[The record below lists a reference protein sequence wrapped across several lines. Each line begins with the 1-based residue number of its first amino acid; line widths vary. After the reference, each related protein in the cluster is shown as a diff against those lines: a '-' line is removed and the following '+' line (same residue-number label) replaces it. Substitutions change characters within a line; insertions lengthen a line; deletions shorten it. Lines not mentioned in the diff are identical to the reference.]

1 MRLLAVL
8 LMLLAPL
15 WGQAA
20 EPETTTQPEIKVRS
34 QLLPA
39 DSALVGGTVS
49 LQVDLLVDTWFS
61 AAPQLPR
68 LNLPGAVVSEP
79 GGEAV
84 HLNETIGGKPFFGL
98 RFTYQIT
105 PQQAGSFAIP
115 PLDIQVT
122 PGQGNGPVTVH
133 SPPQR
138 FVARQPVGAGEGGP
152 QRLVAR
158 QVILTQSLKRS
169 HEPLRVGDSIER
181 RLHVEAE
188 GAQAMLIPPP
198 GFVEISG
205 LQRYVQPPD
214 VHPLSDGRGGVSGGA
229 REDAVTYVVKEAGKY
244 QLPAIELH
252 WWDAT
257 SGEARTVS
265 VPALEIEAAAAAG
278 YQAPF
283 SITEDLRALGRKA
296 QVRIA
301 GHWLFLLGGLLL
313 VGALVYAWR
322 SWGPSLLDAWKRRRE
337 ARRQAWLASPE
348 YAWRQIR
355 GQLDGTPPELGAL
368 YLWIRRTS
376 GCREMRMHSRDLS
389 DAVRKAL
396 LGFLRTRYG
405 RGRGEGATDE
415 MLDALPKLRQAAA
428 QRSNASSGKHGLKP
442 LNP

>member
-1 MRLLAVL
+1 MRLPAIL
-8 LMLLAPL
+8 LMLLIPL
-15 WGQAA
+15 WGLAA
-20 EPETTTQPEIKVRS
+20 EPEAQPEIKVRS

-61 AAPQLPR
+61 AAPQLPK
-68 LNLPGAVVSEP
+68 LNLAGAVVSEP
-79 GGEAV
+79 SSEAV
-84 HLNETIGGKPFFGL
+84 HLNEKIDGKPFFGL
-98 RFTYQIT
+98 RFSYQIT
-105 PQQAGSFAIP
+105 PQQAGAFAIP
-115 PLDIQVT
+115 ALDIQVT

-138 FVARQPVGAGEGGP
+138 FVARQPAGAGEGE

-158 QVILTQSLKRS
+158 QVSLTQTLKRS

-198 GFVEISG
+198 GFVEVSG
-205 LQRYVQPPD
+205 LQRYVQPPS
-214 VHPLSDGRGGVSGGA
+214 VHPLSDGRGGVSGGG

-252 WWDAT
+252 WWDAA

-265 VPALEIEAAAAAG
+265 VAALEFEAAAAAG

-283 SITEDLRALGRKA
+283 SITEDLRELGRKT

-301 GHWLFLLGGLLL
+301 GHWLFLLGTLLL
-313 VGALVYAWR
+313 VGALGYVWR
-322 SWGPSLLDAWKRRRE
+322 SWGASLLGAWKHWRQ
-337 ARRQAWLASPE
+337 ARRQAWLDSPE
-348 YAWRQIR
+348 YAWRQVR
-355 GQLDGTPPELGAL
+355 GQLEGTPSELGAL

-376 GCREMRMHSRDLS
+376 GCREMSKHMCEMP
-389 DAVRKAL
+389 DAVSKPL

-405 RGRGEGATDE
+405 SGRGEGATAE

>member
-8 LMLLAPL
+8 LMLLVPL
-15 WGQAA
+15 WGLAA
-20 EPETTTQPEIKVRS
+20 ESENTAGPDVRVRS

-61 AAPQLPR
+61 AAPRLPK
-68 LNLPGAVVSEP
+68 LNLDGAVVSDP

-84 HLNETIGGKPFFGL
+84 HLNEEIDGKPFFGL

-105 PQQAGSFAIP
+105 PQQAGSFVIP
-115 PLDIQVT
+115 ALDIQVT

-133 SPPQR
+133 SAEQR
-138 FVARQPVGAGEGGP
+138 FVARQPAGAGEGV

-158 QVILTQSLKRS
+158 QVTLTQTLKRS

-181 RLHVEAE
+181 RLHVEAV

-198 GFVEISG
+198 GFAEISG
-205 LQRYVQPPD
+205 LQRYVQPPS
-214 VHPLSDGRGGVSGGA
+214 VRPLSDGRGGVNGGM
-229 REDAVTYVVKEAGKY
+229 RDDAVSYVVKEGGKY

-252 WWDAT
+252 WWDAA

-283 SITEDLRALGRKA
+283 SITEDLRELGRKT

-301 GHWLFLLGGLLL
+301 GHWLFLLGALLF
-313 VGALVYAWR
+313 VGGAGYAWR
-322 SWGPSLLDAWKRRRE
+322 TWGGALIGTWRRWRQV
-337 ARRQAWLASPE
+337 RRQAWLESPE
-348 YAWRQIR
+348 YAWQQVRS
-355 GQLDGTPPELGAL
+355 QLEGTPTELGAL

-376 GCREMRMHSRDLS
+376 GCREMSKHMCDLS
-389 DAVRKAL
+389 DAVRKPL

-405 RGRGEGATDE
+405 RGRSEGAPAE
-415 MLDALPKLRQAAA
+415 LIDALPKLRQATA
-428 QRSNASSGKHGLKP
+428 QHSNISSGKHGLKP